1 MRLTLKII
9 SLFMFLKVWSRLTL
23 QVGIMENTISE
34 EIFQLELQLYNLFC
48 NFTELHGQTG
58 KIGRPKAYLLVSI
71 VKWICDCISR
81 DNVSFTLVVFSVV
94 VHVSQIAIDFKS
106 FSNCL
111 DTTCTCNYVLQRSLV
126 KSYKHSFMLKP
137 QWTWFYFGRMSAFN

>member
-23 QVGIMENTISE
+23 HVGIMENTISE

-58 KIGRPKAYLLVSI
+58 KIGRP
-71 VKWICDCISR
+71 
-81 DNVSFTLVVFSVV
+81 
-94 VHVSQIAIDFKS
+94 
-106 FSNCL
+106 
-111 DTTCTCNYVLQRSLV
+111 
-126 KSYKHSFMLKP
+126 
-137 QWTWFYFGRMSAFN
+137 